1 MPTTGFRRACNG
13 RGIVLLLVLML
24 VALIPRAQ
32 NPDNLT
38 YKYKRFSFDDDI
50 FKIPNRTD
58 RYYTTG
64 IKWEWNYSNDKPSR
78 IERIFFKPRQFDNK
92 TISAGI
98 GSNMYTPKIITN
110 PAVDSTDRP
119 FSGWL
124 YLSTKGAYNV
134 NSGKKLRLTTEYSIG
149 VLGPLAYQKNVQ
161 TAFHV
166 FIDDLIPSNT
176 PKGWDNQIANAIA
189 LNANV
194 KYETNLLKSKSPFL
208 EFIPLGELNIG
219 SVMNYLRAGVNI
231 RLGNKKSYFDNDYDL
246 LTINPTKASVA
257 TEPGKAALK
266 ETLKKESFVSISGFV
281 RPTVTAIAYNGMMQG
296 GLIRL
301 KKSKYVLKGAQVS
314 PLYLQLDYGLSFKF
328 RKFALIITQAIRS
341 KEFDKASSTTWGGI
355 SLIYDI
361 RYFD

>member
-1 MPTTGFRRACNG
+1 MPTTGSRRTCCG
-13 RGIVLLLVLML
+13 QGIFLLLILVLSFL
-24 VALIPRAQ
+24 TPRAQ
-32 NPDNLT
+32 DADNLT

-64 IKWEWNYSNDKPSR
+64 IKWEWNYANYKPAW
-78 IERIFFKPRQFDNK
+78 IERIFLKPGKYNNK

-134 NSGKKLRLTTEYSIG
+134 NSGKKMRLTTEYSIG

-176 PKGWDNQIANAIA
+176 PKGWDNQIGNAIA
-189 LNANV
+189 VNANV
-194 KYETNLLKSKSPFL
+194 KYETSLLKSKSPIFEL
-208 EFIPLGELNIG
+208 IPLGELNIG

-246 LTINPTKASVA
+246 LTINPTKDAVA
-257 TEPGKAALK
+257 TEPGKTALK
-266 ETLKKESFVSISGFV
+266 GELKKKPFVSISGFA
-281 RPTVTAIAYNGMMQG
+281 RPTITAIAYNGMMQG
-296 GLIRL
+296 GLIPL
-301 KKSKYVLKGAQVS
+301 KKSKYVLKSDQIS
-314 PLYLQLDYGLSFKF
+314 PLYLQLDYGVSFNF
-328 RKFALIITQAIRS
+328 RKFALIITQNVRS
-341 KEFDKASSTTWGGI
+341 KEFDNASSTTWGGI